1 MFGEEKTTGTSD
13 LRKDGIADLSPTTV
27 ESIVRTLVRPTRAVS
42 ALLGFLLKVEVD
54 AIFRQQPFQ
63 TTDGTDPRLLWRRF
77 NECSRELT
85 AVATREMESLPESL
99 VPAVQEIRARKTFK
113 ANYEAIGEYTFALA
127 PIESLV
133 APQWFA
139 DLDYIDEL
147 AKGIN
152 PRSTLEDQ
160 LAFAMPEGRIL
171 APIVAGNQV
180 IFASPRRDLFAD
192 PVPTVRE
199 TESGDIEIVV
209 RAASRPNYVQVVKV
223 NNRLL
228 RLLLSNGVHK
238 VCAMYRAG
246 FTHCPC
252 VFRTVNRFEEVGLM
266 PWGVF
271 RNETIAGSERL
282 AMVTDFL
289 NPEVAVPLKMGS
301 TYQIMQIAVNVGQ
314 MSVPAP
320 IGALH

>member
-1 MFGEEKTTGTSD
+1 MLGEEKTSNTLD
-13 LRKDGIADLSPTTV
+13 LRKGGIADLSPTTP
-27 ESIVRTLVRPTRAVS
+27 ESVVRTLVRPTRAVS

-63 TTDGTDPRLLWRRF
+63 TIDGTDPRVIWRQF
-77 NECSRELT
+77 NERSRKLS
-85 AVATREMESLPESL
+85 AVATQEIESLPESL
-99 VPAVQEIRARKTFK
+99 APAVQEIRARKTFK
-113 ANYEAIGEYTFALA
+113 ANYEAVAEYTFALA
-127 PIESLV
+127 PSESLV

-147 AKGIN
+147 ANQIN

-160 LAFAMPEGRIL
+160 LTFAMPEGRIL

-192 PVPTVRE
+192 PIPTVRE

-223 NNRLL
+223 GN

-252 VFRTVNRFEEVGLM
+252 VFRTVNRFEETGLI
-266 PWGVF
+266 PWSSF
-271 RNETIAGSERL
+271 RTETIASSDRL

-320 IGALH
+320 IGGLH

>member
-1 MFGEEKTTGTSD
+1 MLGEEKTNATLD
-13 LRKDGIADLSPTTV
+13 LRKEGIADFSATNT

-42 ALLGFLLKVEVD
+42 ALLGFLLKAEVD

-63 TTDGTDPRLLWRRF
+63 TTDGTDPRVVCREF
-77 NECSRELT
+77 NERCRKLT
-85 AVATREMESLPESL
+85 AVATREVKSLPESL
-99 VPAVQEIRARKTFK
+99 LPAVQEIRARKTFK
-113 ANYEAIGEYTFALA
+113 AHYEAIAEYTFALA

-133 APQWFA
+133 VPQWYA

-147 AKGIN
+147 ATLIN

-160 LAFAMPEGRIL
+160 LAFTMPEGRIL
-171 APIVAGNQV
+171 APIVAGNEV

-192 PVPTVRE
+192 PIPTVRE
-199 TESGDIEIVV
+199 TEGGDIEIVV
-209 RAASRPNYVQVVKV
+209 RAASRPNYVQVVKLG
-223 NNRLL
+223 N

-252 VFRTVNRFEEVGLM
+252 VFRTVNRFEETGLI
-266 PWGVF
+266 PWGAF
-271 RNETIAGSERL
+271 QNETIAGGGRL
-282 AMVTDFL
+282 AMVTDLL
-289 NPEVAVPLKMGS
+289 NPQVAVPLKMGS
-301 TYQIMQIAVNVGQ
+301 SYQIMQITVNVGE

-320 IGALH
+320 IGGLH